1 MTRVD
6 DAAMTRVHA
15 GPAEANGHRIGR
27 TNSVPEGLVGRY
39 RRDTDSDPDSTGSD
53 PGSTGRPQW
62 CPAQTRRGTS
72 RLGAAIR
79 RFGRGEHGGAAIE
92 SAIAIAVLVAG
103 FAGLMEVVQA
113 SYTDDRMARAAR
125 AAAHTLA
132 QDPDQVAA
140 ACAPIRRELAL
151 ADDFDCATASW
162 TLRVDRGVGTGVLPA
177 TLDASVSAG
186 SGDMVLVRI
195 GQASKLRWI
204 GLARCEAALCG
215 PATS

>member
-1 MTRVD
+1 MSSHRVD
-6 DAAMTRVHA
+6 
-15 GPAEANGHRIGR
+15 R
-27 TNSVPEGLVGRY
+27 TGSAPKRLAGRY
-39 RRDTDSDPDSTGSD
+39 RISTNSNPSSTGSD
-53 PGSTGRPQW
+53 PGRTVRSQRY
-62 CPAQTRRGTS
+62 PARARRGTS
-72 RLGAAIR
+72 GLGTAIR

-92 SAIAIAVLVAG
+92 AAIAMAILVTG
-103 FAGLMEVVQA
+103 FASLMEVVRD

-125 AAAHTLA
+125 AAAHALALDPALA
-132 QDPDQVAA
+132 QDPNPVAT

-151 ADDFDCATASW
+151 ANDFDCATASW
-162 TLRVDRGVGTGVLPA
+162 TLKVDRGVGTDVLPA
-177 TLDASVSAG
+177 TFDASVTAG